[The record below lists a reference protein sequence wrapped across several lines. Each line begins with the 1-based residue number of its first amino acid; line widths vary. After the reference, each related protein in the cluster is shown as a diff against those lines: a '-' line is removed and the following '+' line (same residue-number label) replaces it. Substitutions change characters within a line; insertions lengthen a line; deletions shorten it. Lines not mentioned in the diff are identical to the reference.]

1 MAQNTMFEFFGR
13 LFFTRDRVRGLERE
27 MAAAGLNIAP
37 ESFAGYLALNIIAV
51 SMILA
56 LVAMLYPPFADP
68 LVAAIS
74 NALGFQMP
82 AAVVA
87 IAFLFIMLGAVY
99 LASITLLSTYLIM
112 STENRREVL
121 EEMLPDFLTLVASN
135 IKAGMSLDQ
144 AMWYASKPEFGLLTD
159 EIKSVV
165 KGSFSGDSLEHS
177 LDKLSMRFDSK
188 VFQRTIALLKQA
200 SATGGELT
208 EVLERTAEDVR
219 NTRVMKKEIAA
230 SLILYEIFVLFAAI
244 VGTPFLFAVSQK
256 LIEIFEKMPAV
267 SGTSGAGAFGTM
279 GFSFSGPL
287 ITSTEFFY
295 FTIPIIF
302 VTSLFSS
309 FIVSAIRTGTKNQ
322 GLKYFPFVFVGGL
335 LVYWIV
341 NSALSSFFST
351 LV

>member
-13 LFFTRDRVRGLERE
+13 LFFSRKRVRGLEHE
-27 MAAAGLNIAP
+27 MAAAGMNIAP
-37 ESFAGYLALNIIAV
+37 EAFAGYLALNIIIV
-51 SMILA
+51 SVILTF
-56 LVAMLYPPFADP
+56 VIMLYPPLADSI
-68 LVAAIS
+68 VSIIS
-74 NALGFQMP
+74 SALDYSVP
-82 AAVVA
+82 AAVVG
-87 IAFLFIMLGAVY
+87 IALFFVMLGFVY
-99 LASITLLSTYLIM
+99 ASTITLLSTYLIM
-112 STENRREVL
+112 VTESRREVL
-121 EEMLPDFLTLVASN
+121 EETLPDFLTLVASN

-144 AMWYASKPEFGLLTD
+144 AMWYSSKPEFGLLTT
-159 EIKSVV
+159 EIKSIV
-165 KGSFSGDSLEHS
+165 KGSFSGESLEAS
-177 LDKLSMRFDSK
+177 LDKLSYRFDSRIFK
-188 VFQRTIALLKQA
+188 RTIALLKQA

-256 LIEIFEKMPAV
+256 LIEIFEKMPTV
-267 SGTSGAGAFGTM
+267 SGTSGGGAFGTF
-279 GFSFSGPL
+279 GFSFAGPL

-302 VTSLFSS
+302 VTALFSS

-322 GLKYFPFVFVGGL
+322 GLKYFPFVFVGAL

-341 NSALSSFFST
+341 NSTLASFFAT